1 VRYNEADKEQYMIK
15 KLVASI
21 AMLTAAVII
30 FSACASG
37 GKTSLV
43 TAAGSSALMP
53 LVQEGANE
61 FMKKNIGAVINVEG
75 GGSGAGLSKV
85 AAKSCDIG
93 NSDIAAE
100 DMLTKQQASSL
111 GDHRVCAVGF
121 AIVVSGD
128 VTVTNLTTQQLF
140 DIFTGKIRNWKDVG
154 GSGND
159 IVILKRPST
168 SGTRAVF
175 DKYVLNGAE
184 EADGIALIEES
195 SEMIK
200 AALSV
205 NKGAVSYLALPYI
218 DSSVKTV
225 KLNGVSPTAENIKSG
240 DYTLWSYE
248 HMYTNGEA
256 SGTTKAFLDFIMSPG
271 FATEITKLGYI
282 PVSEMKVTR

>member
-1 VRYNEADKEQYMIK
+1 MIK
-15 KLVASI
+15 KFVVSI
-21 AMLTAAVII
+21 AIFTAAVFI

-37 GKTSLV
+37 GKASPV

-61 FMKKNIGAVINVEG
+61 FMAKNAGAIINVEG

-93 NSDIAAE
+93 NSDLAAE
-100 DMLTKQQASSL
+100 DMLTKQQAASL
-111 GDHRVCAVGF
+111 SDHRICAVGF

-128 VTVTNLTTQQLF
+128 VTVTNLTTQQLV
-140 DIFTGKIRNWKDVG
+140 DIFTGKIRDWKDVG
-154 GSGND
+154 GSGGG

-218 DSSVKTV
+218 DGSVKTIQ
-225 KLNGVSPTAENIKSG
+225 LDGVSLTAENIKSG
-240 DYTLWSYE
+240 DYPLWSYE

-256 SGTTKAFLDFIMSPG
+256 SGTAKAFLDFMTSPG

-282 PVSEMKVTR
+282 PVSEMKATN